1 MWCGADIGASVQTGR
16 RALLRLAALAAVAA
30 VLTGCAGKSE
40 SPTKPRKSRVD
51 AVTLVMAPHVN
62 DNWPVAVQLVRVDDA
77 NLISDLLAIES
88 SAWFEGES
96 EKFRNANP
104 NVLLE
109 TWEVV
114 PGTVVGPVS
123 IWSRRRL
130 GAVLFCDLRG
140 RMPQRVERS
149 GAIVV
154 RIEDDG
160 CQVVAPPP
168 RRRWPA
174 TAEEWLRL
182 YT

>member
-1 MWCGADIGASVQTGR
+1 MSVPSAR
-16 RALLRLAALAAVAA
+16 KLCSAVLRLAAWAAIAA
-30 VLTGCAGKSE
+30 VLLGCAGKSE
-40 SPTKPRKSRVD
+40 SPTKPRRARVD

-77 NLISDLLAIES
+77 NLVSDLLAIES
-88 SAWFEGES
+88 SAWFEGEG
-96 EKFRNANP
+96 EKFRSANP

-140 RMPQRVERS
+140 RMPQRVERN

-154 RIEDDG
+154 RIEDEG
-160 CQVVAPPP
+160 CQVDAPPP